1 MTDREQPARD
11 QLAECAAMLARR
23 IRTLR
28 QGDRDWSMRTSE
40 LVSTGMVRILGAT
53 DGGRA
58 ELSRGRFIGLLE
70 AVARSV
76 VVDGIRRRRVRRA
89 AQEVLRQQPRM
100 EADDSGIDA
109 ADARALADRLVA
121 EMTTDERELV
131 RLRLA
136 GREWTDVALEL
147 GITAEAARQRWST
160 LKRRMRGLADP

>member
-1 MTDREQPARD
+1 MTSGEQPARD
-11 QLAECAAMLARR
+11 QLAECATMLARR

-28 QGDRDWSMRTSE
+28 QRDRDWSMRTSE

-58 ELSRGRFIGLLE
+58 ELSRGRFLGLLE

-89 AQEVLRQQPRM
+89 AQEVLRQQSRS
-100 EADDSGIDA
+100 ESGDWTPDA

-121 EMTTDERELV
+121 EMTADERGLV
-131 RLRLA
+131 RLRL
-136 GREWTDVALEL
+136 GGLEWTEVAAEL
-147 GITAEAARQRWST
+147 GISAEAARQRWSA
-160 LKRRMRGLADP
+160 LKRRMRELAER

>member
-1 MTDREQPARD
+1 MTGGEQPARD

-28 QGDRDWSMRTSE
+28 QRDCDWSMRTSE

-58 ELSRGRFIGLLE
+58 ELSRGRFLGLLD

-76 VVDGIRRRRVRRA
+76 VVDGIRRRQVRRA
-89 AQEVLRQQPRM
+89 AQEVLRTQARS
-100 EADDSGIDA
+100 EEVDSGTDA
-109 ADARALADRLVA
+109 AEARALADRLVA
-121 EMTTDERELV
+121 EMTADERELV

-136 GREWTDVALEL
+136 GREWTEVAAEL
-147 GITAEAARQRWST
+147 GITADAARQRWST
-160 LKRRMRGLADP
+160 LKRRMRALAEP